1 MPIIDNRARPFL
13 HPLLSWN
20 SFGQDLKP
28 ISGKPWR
35 ISKVSDKSTTGK
47 AQQTRYNKEFL
58 KISSIQTKIF
68 WLSPTEAV
76 SGGGG
81 GGGGYS
87 EAPLYNLKT
96 AHDLATKITQNNV
109 FFISNI

>member
-1 MPIIDNRARPFL
+1 M
-13 HPLLSWN
+13 
-20 SFGQDLKP
+20 
-28 ISGKPWR
+28 
-35 ISKVSDKSTTGK
+35 
-47 AQQTRYNKEFL
+47 
-58 KISSIQTKIF
+58 IF

-81 GGGGYS
+81 GEYS

-96 AHDLATKITQNNV
+96 AHDMATKITQNNV

>member
-76 SGGGG
+76 SGGE
-81 GGGGYS
+81 YS

-96 AHDLATKITQNNV
+96 AHDMATKITQNNV

>member
-1 MPIIDNRARPFL
+1 MPIIDNRTRPFL

-47 AQQTRYNKEFL
+47 APQTRYNKEFL

-76 SGGGG
+76 SGGGE
-81 GGGGYS
+81 YS

>member
-58 KISSIQTKIF
+58 KISSIQTNIF

-76 SGGGG
+76 SRGGGG
-81 GGGGYS
+81 EYS

-96 AHDLATKITQNNV
+96 AHDMATKITQNNV

>member
-47 AQQTRYNKEFL
+47 APQTRYNKEFL

-76 SGGGG
+76 S
-81 GGGGYS
+81 GGYS

>member
-68 WLSPTEAV
+68 WLSLTEAV
-76 SGGGG
+76 SGGEGG
-81 GGGGYS
+81 GEYS